1 MMKYHTKK
9 WANKQNGKSEE
20 EEEKKNEWT
29 KDILNNKP
37 QSK

>member
-1 MMKYHTKK
+1 MMEYNTKK
-9 WANKQNGKSEE
+9 WANKQNGKSEGE
-20 EEEKKNEWT
+20 EEKNEWT